1 MKGILTEVSSVS
13 GTLRYAPVDFKF
25 NASENPAAELRIR
38 HVDLKAGPSGLSPLV
53 LIRVG
58 MVNAVLGL
66 LGS

>member
-1 MKGILTEVSSVS
+1 MQV
-13 GTLRYAPVDFKF
+13 P
-25 NASENPAAELRIR
+25 SENPAAELGIR
-38 HVDLKAGPSGLSPLV
+38 HVDLKAGSNGLSPLV